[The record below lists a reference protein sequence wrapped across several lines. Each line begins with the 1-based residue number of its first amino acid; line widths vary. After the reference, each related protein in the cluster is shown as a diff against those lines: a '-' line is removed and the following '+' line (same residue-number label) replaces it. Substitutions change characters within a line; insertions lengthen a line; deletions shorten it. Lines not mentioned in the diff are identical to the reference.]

1 MRNSKGFTLIEL
13 LIVVAL
19 IGIIAA
25 VAIPNLT
32 KAINAGKQKA
42 TMADIK
48 QISVT
53 LASFWVEHDKYP
65 IAKDMNAL
73 AKLLEPEY
81 TRQLRREDSWGNQFY
96 YNATSQSYTVASCGK
111 GGPDICTAPPV
122 TGYNSVFD
130 AIIFADGVFIQG
142 PQY

>member
-13 LIVVAL
+13 LIVVAI

-32 KAINAGKQKA
+32 RAVNTSKQKA
-42 TMADIK
+42 TMADMR
-48 QISVT
+48 QISTT
-53 LASFWVEHDKYP
+53 LAAFWFENDEYP

-73 AKLLEPEY
+73 AKLVEPEF
-81 TRQLRREDSWGNQFY
+81 TRQLKRKDSWGNQFY

-111 GGPDICTAPPV
+111 GGPDICTAPAS
-122 TGYNSVFD
+122 TDYNTVYD
-130 AIIFADGVFIQG
+130 AIIFADGFFIQG
-142 PQY
+142 PQN